1 MATGDMTRSMD
12 KMLHDDLQPGQIQR
26 PLLHVPIGQTMVNEL
41 HLLLRIADV
50 LERNVV
56 TAIFG
61 LSVLRNA
68 RSLGGAAIKRDQGV
82 ICVDHALMC
91 TVAMYLGRGPIR
103 VRLAHSLKANN
114 DSGRSLSFFFV
125 LFCVCIS
132 STPNSKPWQTFNK
145 S

>member
-1 MATGDMTRSMD
+1 MSHGDLWPVGSKKRAIARRSRNQTRS
-12 KMLHDDLQPGQIQR
+12 
-26 PLLHVPIGQTMVNEL
+26 
-41 HLLLRIADV
+41 
-50 LERNVV
+50 
-56 TAIFG
+56 
-61 LSVLRNA
+61 
-68 RSLGGAAIKRDQGV
+68 GV

-132 STPNSKPWQTFNK
+132 STPNSKPWQTFDK